1 MEKTEGLQPAEPRTP
16 ADFLANA
23 LAERIRNNAS
33 YSVRAFARD
42 LSVSPAFISMVLNK
56 KKNLSINRAQ
66 QISEILMMDPQEK
79 RSFLR
84 AVAISSMAR
93 RNSAQYLR
101 ELLDVPKEATH
112 EAKLLQTDVL
122 KVLTSWHHVAILDF
136 TRCQGFISSTHWVA
150 RKLGIS
156 PIQVRDA
163 VDRLQRLG
171 LIQIKGNR
179 WIKKDKHLNMPTS
192 MPEEH
197 IRKFHSEMLEK
208 AKENLQKQT
217 KADFDR
223 RDISCTTMAIDPKNK
238 ELAIK
243 KIQRFH
249 KEMSALLTE
258 GTAKEV
264 YQLNVQFFP
273 LTESD
278 ARESENA

>member
-1 MEKTEGLQPAEPRTP
+1 MENTEGAKPLEPRTP
-16 ADFLANA
+16 ADYLANA
-23 LAERIRNNAS
+23 LAERIRNNSS

-42 LSVSPAFISMVLNK
+42 LSVSPAFISMVLNR
-56 KKNLSINRAQ
+56 KKNLSIARAQ
-66 QISEILMMDPQEK
+66 QISEILVMEPEEK
-79 RSFLR
+79 RNFLR

-101 ELLDVPKEATH
+101 ELLDVPKEATQ

-122 KVLTSWHHVAILDF
+122 KVLTSWYHVAILDY
-136 TRCQGFISSTHWVA
+136 TTCQGFISSTQWVA

-179 WIKKDKHLNMPTS
+179 WVKKDKHLNMPTS
-192 MPEEH
+192 IPEEH
-197 IRKFHSEMLEK
+197 LRKFHEEMIEK
-208 AKENLQKQT
+208 AKENLAKQA
-217 KADFDR
+217 KEDFER
-223 RDISCTTMAIDPKNK
+223 RDISCATIAIDPKNR
-238 ELAIK
+238 ELAIR

-249 KEMSALLTE
+249 KEMAALLTE

-264 YQLNVQFFP
+264 YQLNIQFFP
-273 LTESD
+273 LTKFEEEDRRD
-278 ARESENA
+278 A